1 MLAKFFQ
8 TNKCLRKKI
17 LKNTHYTLACI
28 GLHNYLR
35 LTDNPSYFPA
45 EFVDSQNGNRETWPG
60 DWRNLVTETN
70 RAVRYVKNVRCCCS
84 TEDAVEMRDGIMSY
98 VN

>member
-45 EFVDSQNGNRETWPG
+45 EFVDSQNGNREIWPG

-84 TEDAVEMRDGIMSY
+84 TEDAAEMRDGIMSY